1 MPIAESIYAFTEL
14 DSTMDEARR
23 LIAQEDTEGILIV
36 AERQKQ
42 GRGRLGRS
50 WESPPGGAYC
60 SFILKPKRPFAEV
73 PQLSLVMGLALAE
86 ILRDS
91 ACLYPSIRWPNDLLI
106 HGKKLAGI
114 LMETT
119 TSSIQ
124 HTAHSTQRYVIIGIG
139 INVTTELAKLPEN
152 STSLAAEGASHCSRE
167 DIIVGL
173 CRRFSTWYDV
183 WTQKGFAPIRES
195 LRPWMGGF
203 GQPVQI
209 TAGTD
214 QLQGTATDLDE
225 GGRLVVRLDSGIHR
239 AFEMGEVTLMR

>member
-50 WESPPGGAYC
+50 WESPLGGAYC

-106 HGKKLAGI
+106 HGKKLGGI
-114 LMETT
+114 LIETV
-119 TSSIQ
+119 SSIPRPPPLATEPAQ
-124 HTAHSTQRYVIIGIG
+124 SSLVRECRETLVSRPPRPLVIIGVG
-139 INVTTELAKLPEN
+139 INVTTDPAKLPDG
-152 STSLAAEGASHCSRE
+152 STSLLAEGASHCSRE

-173 CRRFSTWYDV
+173 CRRFSAWYDI

-214 QLQGTATDLDE
+214 QLQGTATDL
-225 GGRLVVRLDSGIHR
+225 
-239 AFEMGEVTLMR
+239 